1 MCVHLQLPAL
11 LVTTLW
17 LYIYGTT
24 TSNVYKHL
32 KVQSFA
38 CEQVVNTHKSSK
50 LARQGCVC
58 AFIIWHVAAFLGHG
72 EWLPKKLIEM
82 NFWATKT
89 IPSGISEP
97 PKQLQL
103 NQGEHYCIIYSMPFD
118 FRRSVTGWN
127 EFACTKVA
135 PLPTQ
140 HHNMSTPWGQISRNH
155 VHQYVD
161 DVGSSTSQLA
171 MQCFMWDLLPSCC
184 MVCDPVAAI
193 EISENQCF

>member
-1 MCVHLQLPAL
+1 MCIH
-11 LVTTLW
+11 
-17 LYIYGTT
+17 
-24 TSNVYKHL
+24 H
-32 KVQSFA
+32 
-38 CEQVVNTHKSSK
+38 
-50 LARQGCVC
+50 LARCGISG
-58 AFIIWHVAAFLGHG
+58 AWRMTAKEIDRNEFLSHQNNS
-72 EWLPKKLIEM
+72 IRD
-82 NFWATKT
+82 FWATKT
-89 IPSGISEP
+89 ITIKSGRTLLH
-97 PKQLQL
+97 K
-103 NQGEHYCIIYSMPFD
+103 CIIYSMPFD

-140 HHNMSTPWGQISRNH
+140 RHNMSTPWGQISRNH